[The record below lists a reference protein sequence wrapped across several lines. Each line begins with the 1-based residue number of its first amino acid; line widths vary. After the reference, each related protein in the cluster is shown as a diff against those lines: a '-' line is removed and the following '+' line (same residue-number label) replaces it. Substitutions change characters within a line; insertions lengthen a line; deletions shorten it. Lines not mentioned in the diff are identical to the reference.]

1 MSSIFGDRL
10 KISVFGESHGPAIGV
25 VVDGLPSGIALDFD
39 KIAGEMARRR
49 PDSGP
54 YSTKRKEMDEVEILS
69 GLFNGRTTGT
79 PLSAI
84 IRNKD
89 TISAHYNA
97 MERLARPGH
106 ADFSGYVRYKGFNDY
121 RGGGHF
127 SGRLTAPLVFAG
139 AVAKQIL
146 EEQQIFIGAHIDS
159 ILDIK
164 DIGFDKT
171 NITREQLMA
180 LSEMDIPVND
190 RSCHAQYLEI
200 IDNARKN
207 GDSVGGIIEAAI
219 IGLPAGIG
227 SPIFDNVE
235 AKLSSILFSVPAV
248 KGVEFGEGF
257 SITKMYG
264 SEANDSFYTDGS
276 KIMTRTNNNGGIN
289 GGITN
294 GMPVVLRVAIKPTS
308 SISIEQDTVDIKSFE
323 NTTIKVHG
331 RHDSCIVPRAVPV
344 VEAACAVAICDLLL
358 SQLGVDTL
366 SEGDW

>member
-139 AVAKQIL
+139 AVANRFLKNSKYLLAPIL
-146 EEQQIFIGAHIDS
+146 TLS
-159 ILDIK
+159 LTSKILDL
-164 DIGFDKT
+164 
-171 NITREQLMA
+171 TRQ
-180 LSEMDIPVND
+180 I
-190 RSCHAQYLEI
+190 
-200 IDNARKN
+200 
-207 GDSVGGIIEAAI
+207 
-219 IGLPAGIG
+219 
-227 SPIFDNVE
+227 
-235 AKLSSILFSVPAV
+235 
-248 KGVEFGEGF
+248 
-257 SITKMYG
+257 
-264 SEANDSFYTDGS
+264 
-276 KIMTRTNNNGGIN
+276 
-289 GGITN
+289 
-294 GMPVVLRVAIKPTS
+294 
-308 SISIEQDTVDIKSFE
+308 
-323 NTTIKVHG
+323 
-331 RHDSCIVPRAVPV
+331 
-344 VEAACAVAICDLLL
+344 
-358 SQLGVDTL
+358 
-366 SEGDW
+366 

>member
-1 MSSIFGDRL
+1 M
-10 KISVFGESHGPAIGV
+10 
-25 VVDGLPSGIALDFD
+25 
-39 KIAGEMARRR
+39 
-49 PDSGP
+49 
-54 YSTKRKEMDEVEILS
+54 
-69 GLFNGRTTGT
+69 
-79 PLSAI
+79 
-84 IRNKD
+84 
-89 TISAHYNA
+89 
-97 MERLARPGH
+97 
-106 ADFSGYVRYKGFNDY
+106 
-121 RGGGHF
+121 
-127 SGRLTAPLVFAG
+127 
-139 AVAKQIL
+139 
-146 EEQQIFIGAHIDS
+146 
-159 ILDIK
+159 
-164 DIGFDKT
+164 
-171 NITREQLMA
+171 
-180 LSEMDIPVND
+180 
-190 RSCHAQYLEI
+190 
-200 IDNARKN
+200 
-207 GDSVGGIIEAAI
+207 GGIIEAAI

-366 SEGDW
+366 SEGD